1 MPSGENGEPPRLG
14 GRNASTS
21 DISSGSSRPT
31 PTPASSE
38 ATMLDCGH
46 KGIALT
52 SSKLSSERCIDTD
65 GREWSLDKLPVDE
78 ENADPDRLARLAID
92 CAKRVVLEVLDCSR
106 MVFWLEG
113 GAGVDCRGEEDGLKA
128 D

>member
-1 MPSGENGEPPRLG
+1 
-14 GRNASTS
+14 
-21 DISSGSSRPT
+21 
-31 PTPASSE
+31 
-38 ATMLDCGH
+38 MLDCGY

>member
-14 GRNASTS
+14 GRNASAS
-21 DISSGSSRPT
+21 DISSRSSRLI

-38 ATMLDCGH
+38 ATMLDCGYE
-46 KGIALT
+46 GIALT
-52 SSKLSSERCIDTD
+52 SSKLSSDRCIDTD
-65 GREWSLDKLPVDE
+65 GRECLDKLPVDE

-92 CAKRVVLEVLDCSR
+92 CANRVELEVLDWSR

-113 GAGVDCRGEEDGLKA
+113 GAGVDCRGEDVLKA
-128 D
+128 DS

>member
-1 MPSGENGEPPRLG
+1 MSSGENGEPPRLG
-14 GRNASTS
+14 GRSASAS
-21 DISSGSSRPT
+21 DISSRSSRPT
-31 PTPASSE
+31 TTPASSE
-38 ATMLDCGH
+38 ATMLDCGY

-52 SSKLSSERCIDTD
+52 SSKLSSERGVDTD
-65 GREWSLDKLPVDE
+65 GRECFDKLPVDE
-78 ENADPDRLARLAID
+78 ENADPDLLARLAID

-113 GAGVDCRGEEDGLKA
+113 GAGVDCRGEDELRA